1 MNPRR
6 IGILV
11 VAIVVAAVAAIGL
24 LNYVRNVEDS
34 ALDDGSA
41 AKVWV
46 VQGPISRGTSASQ
59 ALAQG
64 LIVEEEFPA
73 KYAPDN
79 AIGDPNTEL
88 VGLVAVYDLPPN
100 EILKDGTFVSP
111 NALNTG
117 ITDRLEESGL
127 VTVTISADRVR
138 GVAHQIEPGDFVNI
152 LMNRPIAEGETP
164 TADSPEAA
172 TAADSGTLGPG
183 GIYPQAVRY
192 VYQKS
197 EVLSVDRDL
206 TPEIGEAP
214 EGSEET
220 PEAVQ
225 EVRDG
230 GMITL
235 AVPPE
240 AVQQILSV
248 GEENLYLSL
257 VPPTYEPE
265 VIPPFDGN
273 PVFPAEDPGRLTPY
287 GPDDQAAKE

>member
-46 VQGPISRGTSASQ
+46 VQGPISKGTSASQ

-64 LIVEEEFPA
+64 LIVEESFPA

-79 AIGDPNTEL
+79 AIGDPNVEL
-88 VGLVAVYDLPPN
+88 IGLVAVFDLPPN
-100 EILKDGTFVSP
+100 EILKEGTFVSP
-111 NALNTG
+111 KVINTG
-117 ITDRLEESGL
+117 ITDRLEEREL
-127 VTVTISADRVR
+127 VTVTVNADKVR
-138 GVAHQIEPGDFVNI
+138 GVAHQVEPGDYVNI
-152 LMNRPIAEGETP
+152 LMNRPFADQETASADNPDAEAS
-164 TADSPEAA
+164 TA
-172 TAADSGTLGPG
+172 GPG

-192 VYQKS
+192 VYQKA
-197 EVLSVDRDL
+197 EILSVDRDL
-206 TPEIGEAP
+206 TPEIGEATGGVDDP
-214 EGSEET
+214 AAA
-220 PEAVQ
+220 PQEA
-225 EVRDG
+225 RDG
-230 GMITL
+230 GLITL

-257 VPPTYEPE
+257 VPPSYEPE
-265 VIPPFDGN
+265 AIPPFDIGN
-273 PVFPAEDPGRLTPY
+273 QVFPAEDPNRLTPY
-287 GPDDQAAKE
+287 GPDDSEEAKE